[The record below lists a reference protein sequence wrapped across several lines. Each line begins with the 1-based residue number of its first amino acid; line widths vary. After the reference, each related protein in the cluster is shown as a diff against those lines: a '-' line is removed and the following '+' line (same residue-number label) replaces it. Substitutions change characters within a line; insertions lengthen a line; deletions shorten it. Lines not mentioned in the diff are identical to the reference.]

1 MTPSDRR
8 ISWCLR
14 QKKGIRMEEPNDGLC
29 KSYLKE
35 ANDSLVSMNANMKAG
50 LRKWVIIT
58 AYYARYHAIYALLRK
73 AGIKSE
79 IHDCSIALVKYLF
92 SGIFDREFFAELEE
106 SKEQRINLQY
116 YTNRT
121 VSDSDYER
129 NMTSSREFV
138 LRVEKAIDSLT
149 FQEISRARE
158 RLSDLLKKR
167 P

>member
-1 MTPSDRR
+1 MPLDRR
-8 ISWCLR
+8 ILWCLR
-14 QKKGIRMEEPNDGLC
+14 QKAGIRLEKPNDELC

-58 AYYARYHAIYALLRK
+58 AYYARYNAIYALLRK

-79 IHDCSIALVKYLF
+79 IHDCSIAVVKYLF
-92 SGIFDREFFAELEE
+92 SDSFDKGFFSELEE

-121 VSDSDYER
+121 VSDPDYKR
-129 NMTSSREFV
+129 NIKSAPEFV
-138 LRVEKAIDSLT
+138 LRVEKITDLLNT
-149 FQEISRARE
+149 QEISRARDKLNNLIE
-158 RLSDLLKKR
+158 NG
-167 P
+167 